1 MKDTLILGIE
11 SSCDETAASVVKNGR
26 TVLSNVISSQI
37 EIHKL
42 YGGVVP
48 EIASRNHIERINQVI
63 QEALDEAN
71 VTLDDIDAI
80 GVTYGPG
87 LVGALLV
94 GVAEAKAIAYARNL
108 PLVGVHHIEGHVSA
122 NYIEH
127 PDLEPPFLCA
137 SLRSWAE
144 PETMRQVRHLIRL
157 HVPLGWDIREDRRS
171 ISWQRKEIRTL
182 SSFHV
187 QKSAKIRM
195 ISASAA

>member
-71 VTLDDIDAI
+71 VIRYAEYMRRMCDKTQFIVITHRRGTMEEADHLY
-80 GVTYGPG
+80 GVTMQEK
-87 LVGALLV
+87 
-94 GVAEAKAIAYARNL
+94 GVSK
-108 PLVGVHHIEGHVSA
+108 VIEL
-122 NYIEH
+122 
-127 PDLEPPFLCA
+127 DLDQA
-137 SLRSWAE
+137 
-144 PETMRQVRHLIRL
+144 Q
-157 HVPLGWDIREDRRS
+157 RS
-171 ISWQRKEIRTL
+171 IEND
-182 SSFHV
+182 
-187 QKSAKIRM
+187 
-195 ISASAA
+195 

>member
-94 GVAEAKAIAYARNL
+94 GVAEATIK
-108 PLVGVHHIEGHVSA
+108 
-122 NYIEH
+122 
-127 PDLEPPFLCA
+127 
-137 SLRSWAE
+137 
-144 PETMRQVRHLIRL
+144 
-157 HVPLGWDIREDRRS
+157 S
-171 ISWQRKEIRTL
+171 ILKL
-182 SSFHV
+182 FC
-187 QKSAKIRM
+187 
-195 ISASAA
+195 

>member
-127 PDLEPPFLCA
+127 PDFLLLQACR
-137 SLRSWAE
+137 SLGLPDIQDRWHGQLCQKL
-144 PETMRQVRHLIRL
+144 PLLHHLWY
-157 HVPLGWDIREDRRS
+157 VPGS
-171 ISWQRKEIRTL
+171 QTGHSL
-182 SSFHV
+182 S
-187 QKSAKIRM
+187 Q
-195 ISASAA
+195 